1 VVVRAS
7 LYKESNSIHYIEMS
21 NPNLDRFFS
30 YESVN
35 EYFLAKISKFDF
47 HELTLPTTVF
57 RTLEAFVSHIADVR
71 KKYNIVFPVCSHSE
85 TFTWEAYINQQTRD
99 SAIRMWVYRD
109 YIFSLC
115 MIHMGKVLGDQRLWS
130 VHRTIPET
138 LDITKNNFTVIGSQ
152 KLTSD
157 IDVTIQGPHSA
168 VVISVIED
176 IFQALTYDSG
186 IPLRCMDVE
195 FYGDFRILN
204 NLFVNVSRFSTVQRQ
219 QMLQYAYISYFRS
232 LHITGT
238 DYSVSPLAR
247 RIGEIY
253 LKRMGSQATLDAI
266 LDAAHAEWISTAP
279 DGVLN
284 RERFY
289 AENTHAEIA
298 ANLLIKQYGT
308 KNAVERVANN
318 VTNSAANDIFFSI
331 ARGNIHRA
339 ESYILP
345 STAVHVVEIEQVLG
359 NKVADDEVIPKSWF
373 TENAQIGVDEFAYLA
388 SAIEQA
394 GYLEHY
400 HPDTTTCNKKGVKY
414 FGRMVRGM
422 IHAKLLD
429 NSFMPIYN
437 ALNEYRRSE
446 DSTVCPYNI
455 HELLTKIVG
464 SLGKRGGRRTLR
476 RSTRR
481 RKSLGTRRR

>member
-1 VVVRAS
+1 
-7 LYKESNSIHYIEMS
+7 MS
-21 NPNLDRFFS
+21 NPNLDRFFTHK
-30 YESVN
+30 SVN
-35 EYFLAKISKFDF
+35 EYFLAKISKFNF

-57 RTLEAFVSHIADVR
+57 STLEEFAQHVADIR
-71 KKYNIVFPVCSHSE
+71 KKYNIMFPVCSHTES
-85 TFTWEAYINQQTRD
+85 FTWEATINEQTRD
-99 SAIRMWVYRD
+99 NAVRMWVYRD
-109 YIFSLC
+109 YVFSLC
-115 MIHMGKVLGDQRLWS
+115 MIHIGKVLGNERLWS
-130 VHRTIPET
+130 INRTIPET

-176 IFQALTYDSG
+176 IFQSLTYDSG

-204 NLFVNVSRFSTVQRQ
+204 NLFVNVSRFSVKQRE

-232 LHITGT
+232 LHITGP

-247 RIGEIY
+247 RIGELY
-253 LKRMGSQATLDAI
+253 LKRMGSKTTLNAI
-266 LDAAHAEWISTAP
+266 MDAAHKEWISTAP
-279 DGVLN
+279 DGHLN

-289 AENTHAEIA
+289 DENTHAEVA
-298 ANLLIKQYGT
+298 AKQLIEQYGS

-318 VTNSAANDIFFSI
+318 VTDSAANDIFFSI
-331 ARGNIHRA
+331 ARGNVHRA

-359 NKVADDEVIPKSWF
+359 NKIAGDEVIPLSWF

-400 HPDTTTCNKKGVKY
+400 HPDTTSCNKKGVKY

-446 DSTVCPYNI
+446 NSTACPYNI
-455 HELLTKIVG
+455 HELLTTIVRRLD
-464 SLGKRGGRRTLR
+464 SQKGGRRKTLR
-476 RSTRR
+476 ALKRRRTRR
-481 RKSLGTRRR
+481 RQNSTL